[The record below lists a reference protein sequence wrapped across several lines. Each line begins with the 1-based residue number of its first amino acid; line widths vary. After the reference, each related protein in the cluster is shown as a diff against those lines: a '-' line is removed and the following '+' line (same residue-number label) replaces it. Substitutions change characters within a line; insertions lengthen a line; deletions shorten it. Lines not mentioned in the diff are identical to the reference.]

1 MKQKVIVKGPALSQ
15 SGYGEQTRFAL
26 RALKSR
32 QDLFDIFLI
41 NIGWGKTNH
50 IIEDNEERAWYDEL
64 LSKTMQYIKQQGRFD
79 ISIQITI
86 PNEFEKMALR
96 DIGYTAGI
104 ESTKVA
110 PEWILKSNQIVD
122 KLIVPSNHSK
132 NVFESSFY
140 TNQQTGQVIKIGKPI
155 EVVNFPVRSHRTQV
169 DSIDLNLSTD
179 FNFLTISQWGP
190 RKNLHNTIRWFVEEN
205 IDKNV
210 GLVVKTNLAK
220 NCQIDRDLTLKAF
233 KSMLAGYKDR
243 LCKVYLLHGYLTEKQ
258 MNSIYTNSKI
268 KGLINL
274 SHGEGF
280 GLPIFEAAY
289 HGLPV
294 ITTDWSGQVDYLY
307 AAKKSKKGLT
317 KIKPHFCK
325 VDYDLQPIQKEAIW
339 KGVLQKE
346 SMWAF
351 PKEGSFKMKL
361 REFQKDYGRFK
372 ATAKR
377 LQKHILKTH
386 SEENQYEKF
395 INVITPA
402 QDIANEPRV
411 MVL

>member
-1 MKQKVIVKGPALSQ
+1 MRQKVIVKGPALSQ

-32 QDLFDIFLI
+32 EDLFDIFLI

-50 IIEDNEERAWYDEL
+50 IIEDTEERAWYDEL
-64 LSKTMQYIKQQGRFD
+64 LIKTMQYINQQGKFD
-79 ISIQITI
+79 VSIQITI

-110 PEWILKSNQIVD
+110 PEWIVKSNQIID
-122 KLIVPSNHSK
+122 KLVVPSNHSK

-140 TNQQTGQVIKIGKPI
+140 TAQQTGETIKILKPI
-155 EVVNFPVRSHRTQV
+155 EVINFPVRSNRLEMDPV
-169 DSIDLNLSTD
+169 NLNLTTD

-190 RKNLHNTIRWFVEEN
+190 RKNLHNTIKWFVEEN
-205 IDKNV
+205 IDRNV
-210 GLVVKTNLAK
+210 GLIVKTNLAK
-220 NCQIDRDLTLKAF
+220 NCTIDRHFTLKSIQA
-233 KSMLAGYKDR
+233 MLAGYKNR
-243 LCKVYLLHGYLTEKQ
+243 ECKVYLLHGYLTEKQ
-258 MNSIYTNSKI
+258 MNSIYTNPKV
-268 KGLINL
+268 KGLINI

-280 GLPIFEAAY
+280 GLPIFEAVY

-294 ITTDWSGQVDYLY
+294 ITIDWSGQVDYLY
-307 AAKKSKKGLT
+307 AAKKNKKGLT
-317 KIKPHFCK
+317 KMKSHFCK
-325 VDYDLQPIQKEAIW
+325 VDYDLQPIQKEAVW
-339 KGVLQKE
+339 KGVLQKD

-351 PKEGSFKMKL
+351 AKEGAFKMKL
-361 REFQKDYGRFK
+361 REFQKDHGRFK

-377 LQKHILKTH
+377 LQKHIVKTH
-386 SEENQYEKF
+386 SEESQYKKF
-395 INVITPA
+395 VDAITPEVA
-402 QDIANEPRV
+402 TSNEPRV